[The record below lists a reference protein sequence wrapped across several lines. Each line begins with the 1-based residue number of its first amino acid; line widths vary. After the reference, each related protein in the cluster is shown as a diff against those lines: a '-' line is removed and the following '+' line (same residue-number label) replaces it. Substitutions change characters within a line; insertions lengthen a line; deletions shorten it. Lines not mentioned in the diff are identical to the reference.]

1 MICYD
6 MITKFVRLDVSRPSL
21 AGGVTPHHL
30 CPLTR
35 LTIGILW
42 PMCEEMFRGDCIFS
56 HFLFGFITVNL
67 SCSSPVG
74 GLMSTSSTPS
84 SSASTSSSSVDSSSS
99 GSSSVPPSS
108 PAYSGSGGL
117 RSCSSTSAWFR
128 PRPFR
133 RE

>member
-56 HFLFGFITVNL
+56 HFLFGFITVNPIL
-67 SCSSPVG
+67 FITCRRIDVNF
-74 GLMSTSSTPS
+74 
-84 SSASTSSSSVDSSSS
+84 VDTIFF
-99 GSSSVPPSS
+99 GFNFFIV
-108 PAYSGSGGL
+108 
-117 RSCSSTSAWFR
+117 R
-128 PRPFR
+128 
-133 RE
+133 